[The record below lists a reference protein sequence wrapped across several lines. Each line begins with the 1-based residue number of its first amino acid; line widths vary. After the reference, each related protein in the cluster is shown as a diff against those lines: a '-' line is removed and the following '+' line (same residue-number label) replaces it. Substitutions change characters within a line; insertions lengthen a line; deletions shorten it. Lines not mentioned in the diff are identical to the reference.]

1 MQLITLH
8 PVQSVTITILADNF
22 FDGLL
27 PDQGVAKRASLSTQ
41 KLGVTTALMEGG
53 QTFESPLAQHGFSAL
68 VTLTVRGQTHRLL
81 FDTGTTPD
89 GLIAN
94 MHTFDISPKDIETIV
109 LSHGHFDHTT
119 GLDGL
124 ARTLGRTNLPVMIH
138 PDFWNRRRL
147 VIPGR
152 DPFEIPTTSKSA
164 LQGVGFEVIEER
176 QPSFLL
182 DNALLVTGEVDRTT
196 AFERGMPG
204 QQAFRGGSWVSDP
217 LVLDDQAV
225 VVHVQDKGLVVMT
238 GCGHAGIVNIV
249 RYAQKLT
256 GMNNVY
262 AILGGFHLN
271 GPAFEPLLAQTCDA
285 LAAFAPQVIVPT
297 HCTGFRA
304 IHRLATQLPDAFL
317 QSSVGTRFEL

>member
-1 MQLITLH
+1 
-8 PVQSVTITILADNF
+8 
-22 FDGLL
+22 
-27 PDQGVAKRASLSTQ
+27 
-41 KLGVTTALMEGG
+41 MEGG

-68 VTLTVRGQTHRLL
+68 VTLTVGGQTHRLL
-81 FDTGTTPD
+81 FDNGTTPD
-89 GLIAN
+89 GLITN

-147 VIPGR
+147 LIPGR
-152 DPFEIPTTSKSA
+152 IPFEIPTTSKSA

-196 AFERGMPG
+196 AFECGVPG
-204 QQAFRGGSWVSDP
+204 QQTFRGGSWVPDP
-217 LVLDDQAV
+217 IVLDDQAV
-225 VVHVQDKGLVVMT
+225 VIHVQDKGLVVMT
-238 GCGHAGIVNIV
+238 GCGHAGIANIM

-256 GMNNVY
+256 GMNKAY

-271 GPAFEPLLAQTCDA
+271 GSSALRCKSLKIWGFLAPAVAVRFRQGDWLERLGASPRRARPGVPQGRPHPRRRSAPRPDHPRLAPPRRRPRLCRR
-285 LAAFAPQVIVPT
+285 LAAAE
-297 HCTGFRA
+297 A
-304 IHRLATQLPDAFL
+304 LPL
-317 QSSVGTRFEL
+317 

>member
-1 MQLITLH
+1 MQPITLQ

-27 PDQGVAKRASLSTQ
+27 PDQGVAKRASLGTQ

-68 VTLTVRGQTHRLL
+68 VTLTVGGQTHRLL

-147 VIPGR
+147 LIPGR
-152 DPFEIPTTSKSA
+152 TPFEIPTTSKSA
-164 LQGVGFEVIEER
+164 LQGVG
-176 QPSFLL
+176 
-182 DNALLVTGEVDRTT
+182 
-196 AFERGMPG
+196 
-204 QQAFRGGSWVSDP
+204 
-217 LVLDDQAV
+217 
-225 VVHVQDKGLVVMT
+225 
-238 GCGHAGIVNIV
+238 
-249 RYAQKLT
+249 
-256 GMNNVY
+256 
-262 AILGGFHLN
+262 
-271 GPAFEPLLAQTCDA
+271 
-285 LAAFAPQVIVPT
+285 
-297 HCTGFRA
+297 
-304 IHRLATQLPDAFL
+304 
-317 QSSVGTRFEL
+317 